1 MRETSTR
8 PLPISEKRDWLRL
21 IRSENIGPITFF
33 KLLDHYGSAAA
44 ALQAIPD
51 LAKSGGRAGKIR
63 IAPRAEA
70 EREME
75 ECGRIGVHV
84 VARGEPEYPPL
95 LSHIEDAPPLIF
107 ALGHMH
113 LLAKAAVAVIGA
125 RNSSV
130 VGRRFAHDL
139 AADLGAGGLLVVSGM
154 ARGIDAAAHDGAL
167 ASGTA
172 AVLGGGVDVV
182 YPRENEALYESIIER
197 GVLVSEVSCGTKP
210 QARHFPRRNRII
222 SGISRGV
229 VVVEANPRSGSL
241 ITARLALEQG
251 REVFAVPG
259 SPLDPRAKGANK
271 LIRDGATMAESAEDV
286 LRVLNEQNRPL
297 KERRTAEF
305 SGVPRPRP
313 NESELNSAR
322 REIIE
327 SLGPVPVT
335 VDELLRSCQFSP
347 AVASVILLEL
357 ELAGRLERHPGNQV
371 SLILQR

>member
-1 MRETSTR
+1 MRETTTQ
-8 PLPISEKRDWLRL
+8 PLPVSEKLDWLRL

-33 KLLDHYGSAAA
+33 KLLDHFGSAAA
-44 ALQAIPD
+44 ALQAVPEM
-51 LAKSGGRAGKIR
+51 AKNGGRAGKIR
-63 IAPRAEA
+63 VAPRAEA

-75 ECGRIGVHV
+75 ECGRIGVRI

-95 LSHIEDAPPLIF
+95 LRHIEDAPPLIF
-107 ALGHMH
+107 VLGHIH
-113 LLAKAAVAVIGA
+113 LLAKAAVAIVGA

-130 VGRRFAHDL
+130 VGKRFARDL
-139 AADLGAGGLLVVSGM
+139 AAGLGEGGLLVASGM
-154 ARGIDAAAHDGAL
+154 ARGIDAAAHEGAL
-167 ASGTA
+167 ATGTA
-172 AVLGGGVDVV
+172 AVLGGGVDVI
-182 YPRENEALYESIIER
+182 YPRENEALYESISER
-197 GVLVSEVSCGTKP
+197 GVAVSEVSCGTKP

-271 LIRDGATMAESAEDV
+271 LIRDGATMAEGAEDV

-297 KERRTAEF
+297 KERKTAEF
-305 SGVPRPRP
+305 SGVPAARPDG
-313 NESELNSAR
+313 EEVKSAR
-322 REIIE
+322 REIME

-347 AVASVILLEL
+347 AVASVVLLEL

-371 SLILQR
+371 SLIP